1 MNDEVRKSEKM
12 TLTKVSEIFKT
23 NGAYVQVAQLDLDGN
38 GEPWFAMYGAM
49 PVELNVQRIFQRFEM
64 QPWYLAFN
72 RLSGTCVIYTDN
84 SWSGGGSAKKR
95 RSNLRWSTAQGR
107 GLVEA
112 NLVKHR

>member
-49 PVELNVQRIFQRFEM
+49 PVELNVQRIFNGSTCSRGTWRSTGSVALVSYTLIIHGVVEEA
-64 QPWYLAFN
+64 LRNGEA
-72 RLSGTCVIYTDN
+72 TCVGPEHKDAD
-84 SWSGGGSAKKR
+84 WSK
-95 RSNLRWSTAQGR
+95 LIW
-107 GLVEA
+107 
-112 NLVKHR
+112 